1 MFGDHI
7 TLISSTSILSATGAG
22 CHHIVHV
29 MTQLPY
35 ALAIA
40 FGAALGYL
48 VMGLMHSVLAG
59 FTVSALWFLV
69 FSGYHLR
76 KTRQHRALAVA

>member
-1 MFGDHI
+1 
-7 TLISSTSILSATGAG
+7 
-22 CHHIVHV
+22 

-40 FGAALGYL
+40 FGAAMGYL
-48 VMGLMHSVLAG
+48 VMGMMHSVLAG
-59 FTVSALWFLV
+59 FTVSGLWFLI

-76 KTRQHRALAVA
+76 KARVQRALAVA